1 VRLCIFCGS
10 SIGVNPAFAA
20 AARALG
26 AALAARRIGL
36 VYGGGNVGLMGI
48 LADATLESGGDVT
61 GVIPHALVAREIAH
75 RGLTH
80 LHVVNSMHERKAMM
94 AELADGFIALPGGF
108 GTLEEFCE
116 AVTWT
121 QLGVHA
127 KPCGLLNVDGFY
139 DALLAFLA
147 HALEERF
154 LRPTHLEIVIAD
166 ADPVRLLDRV
176 CAWRSPSVAR
186 WVSTDEI

>member
-1 VRLCIFCGS
+1 M
-10 SIGVNPAFAA
+10 NPAFAA

-26 AALAARRIGL
+26 AALADRQMGL

-48 LADATLESGGDVT
+48 LADATLAGGGEVT

-75 RGLTH
+75 RGLSD
-80 LHVVNSMHERKAMM
+80 LRVVNSMHERKALM
-94 AELADGFIALPGGF
+94 AELADGFIAMPGGF

-121 QLGVHA
+121 QLGVHR

-147 HALEERF
+147 HALEEQF
-154 LRPTHLEIVIAD
+154 LRPTHSEIVIAD
-166 ADPVRLLDRV
+166 ADPLRLLDRL
-176 CAWRSPSVAR
+176 CAWRSPPVTR
-186 WVSTDEI
+186 WLTPDEA